1 MYIAVDF
8 IEAIG
13 LLCLLSERR
22 GKNIV
27 IKIMFFFFLGGVK
40 G

>member
-1 MYIAVDF
+1 MYTAVDF

-13 LLCLLSERR
+13 LLCLLSGGR

-27 IKIMFFFFLGGVK
+27 IKIVE
-40 G
+40 